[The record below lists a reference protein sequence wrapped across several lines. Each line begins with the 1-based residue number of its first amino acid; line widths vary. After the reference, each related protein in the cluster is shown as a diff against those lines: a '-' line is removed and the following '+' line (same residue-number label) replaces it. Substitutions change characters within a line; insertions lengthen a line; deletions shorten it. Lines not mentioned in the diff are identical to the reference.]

1 MTRVPVP
8 PADAERRNTVCQ
20 FCIVGCGYRVFKWP
34 EGREGGLEP
43 RENALGLDLREPLP
57 PHSDWIAP
65 SMHRIVTE
73 RDGRRFH
80 VAIVPDSKC
89 SVNHGL
95 SSVRGAGLA
104 QTLYAPDQETKA
116 RLHVPMVL
124 GPQRHERV
132 SWEEAVDLG
141 ARIVK
146 AVIDR
151 WGPDA
156 VRNEVLRPRWRRRGI
171 REQLGGR
178 SALLHGNRY
187 PYRVDSQP
195 TRLQQ
200 AKSTRPVT
208 RVSRR

>member
-1 MTRVPVP
+1 MSRVPIP

-34 EGREGGLEP
+34 EGREGGTAPE
-43 RENALGLDLREPLP
+43 ENALGLDLREPLP
-57 PHSDWIAP
+57 PNSEWIAP
-65 SMHRIVTE
+65 LMHRIITE
-73 RDGRRFH
+73 GDGRRFH

-95 SSVRGAGLA
+95 ASVRGAGLA

-132 SWEEAVDLG
+132 SWEDAVELG
-141 ARIVK
+141 GRVVK

-156 VRNEVLRPRWRRRGI
+156 VGMKFFDHGGGEGASRTT
-171 REQLGGR
+171 GR
-178 SALLHGNRY
+178 SGGSSSRVSAPAPRRY
-187 PYRVDSQP
+187 TTVPP
-195 TRLQQ
+195 TT
-200 AKSTRPVT
+200 AKFTRPAM

>member
-156 VRNEVLRPRWRRRGI
+156 VGMKFFDHGGGGGGI

-200 AKSTRPVT
+200 RSPRG
-208 RVSRR
+208 R